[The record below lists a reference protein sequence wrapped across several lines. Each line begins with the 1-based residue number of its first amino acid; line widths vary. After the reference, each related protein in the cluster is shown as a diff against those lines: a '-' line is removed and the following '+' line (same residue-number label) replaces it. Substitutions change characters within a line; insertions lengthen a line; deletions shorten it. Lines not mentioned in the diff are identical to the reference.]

1 MFDPFTLALMGG
13 AVGGLLNKKDPLTG
27 ALMGAA
33 GGYGAGA
40 LGGAGG
46 LLGGTAPSGAAYTGT
61 AAELAADGLG
71 GVAMT
76 PTPFESAIGGAQG
89 FMKEAKPFM
98 EAGSLG
104 MQVANATK
112 GQPQMPITPSPI
124 TPPTFNNAAGQ
135 MVASMQQQ
143 QAERMAM
150 EKQNRLQRRQMRGGL
165 I

>member
-27 ALMGAA
+27 AVMGA
-33 GGYGAGA
+33 GLGYGAGA

-46 LLGGTAPSGAAYTGT
+46 LLGTAAPNGAAYTGT

-76 PTPFESAIGGAQG
+76 PTPFESAIGSVPGMVKQ
-89 FMKEAKPFM
+89 AKPYM
-98 EAGSLG
+98 DAVGTG
-104 MQVANATK
+104 MQVANQFQDK
-112 GQPQMPITPSPI
+112 PVPITPSPI
-124 TPPTFNNAAGQ
+124 MPPTFNNAPGQ

-143 QAERMAM
+143 QAERIAIDQQRRM
-150 EKQNRLQRRQMRGGL
+150 QRRQARGGL
-165 I
+165 L